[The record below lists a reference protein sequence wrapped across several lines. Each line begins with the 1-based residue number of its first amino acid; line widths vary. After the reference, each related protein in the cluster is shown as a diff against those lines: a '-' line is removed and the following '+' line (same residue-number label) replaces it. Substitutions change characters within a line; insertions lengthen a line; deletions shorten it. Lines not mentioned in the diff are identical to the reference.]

1 MGMYLARRFTLLV
14 PTLLLISIVVFT
26 LMRFI
31 PGDAVQIMVEQRYG
45 DSEAVVRRQLGLD
58 RPLIPQYLTWMSGVV
73 RGDFGRSIWNHRPI
87 MNDLILRGQV
97 TIEIAFI
104 ALLLILLIGIP
115 AGIISA
121 IRPDSIA
128 DYAVRVVATLGLA
141 VPVFWLGT
149 LALVLP
155 SIWFHYSPPVGYVAL
170 LQDPVRNL
178 QKLAVP
184 AVLLAISGSA
194 ASLRMMRASMI
205 EVLHQD
211 YVRTARAKGLTE
223 RRVLSRHAVRN
234 ALIPTITLI
243 GNQLPF
249 LIGGSVIIET
259 LFSIPGLGFFLFDS
273 INRRD
278 YPVVQAVNLALAT
291 VVLLVNLAV
300 DVGYGLLDPRIRF
313 R

>member
-1 MGMYLARRFTLLV
+1 MGVYLARRITLLI
-14 PTLLLISIVVFT
+14 PTLLLISMIVFT

-45 DSEAVVRRQLGLD
+45 ETEAIVRHELGLD
-58 RPLIPQYLTWMSGVV
+58 RPLVPQYLSWVGGML
-73 RGDFGRSIWNHRPI
+73 RGDFGRSIWTHRPI
-87 MNDLILRGQV
+87 LDDLVARGQV
-97 TIEIAFI
+97 TLEIAAI
-104 ALLLILLIGIP
+104 ALVLILLVGVP
-115 AGIISA
+115 AGILSA
-121 IRPDSIA
+121 VRPDSA
-128 DYAVRVVATLGLA
+128 LDYAVRVVATLGLA

-155 SIWFHYSPPVGYVAL
+155 SIWFHYSPPVGYAAL
-170 LQDPVRNL
+170 FEDPSVHLR
-178 QKLAVP
+178 KVAVP

-211 YVRTARAKGLTE
+211 YVRTARAKGLAE
-223 RRVLSRHAVRN
+223 RRVVLRHAVRN
-234 ALIPTITLI
+234 ALIPTLTLI

-259 LFSIPGLGFFLFDS
+259 LFTLPGLGSFLFDA

-278 YPVVQAVNLALAT
+278 YPVVQVVNLALAT

-300 DVGYGLLDPRIRF
+300 DVGYGVLDPRIRF